1 MATSQHVPIANLVD
15 HAEVLD
21 ADMPLALAQLEFA
34 RRKRPFFG
42 VVAEGRFAGVA
53 NGSEIS
59 QALSSQ
65 FGHALF
71 GRAVVRNH
79 TMPNALVVTPDT
91 PLTELLTL
99 ASGRNDADFF
109 TDIAVV
115 AADQTFIGLI
125 PVRRVVRLQTSLL
138 LENLEEVQDKS
149 RELAARNRQME
160 DDLRMAREIQLA
172 ILPNETLCL
181 EHTGH
186 MLTTRHFYQ
195 SSDQIGGDYFTVL
208 QQAPDKLGLFICDV
222 MGHGVRSA
230 LITTMVSAML
240 QEAHDASLDPG
251 RLLTSLNLG
260 LQGILKSVGE
270 LIFVTAAYAVIDLSR
285 NEIIYAQAGHP
296 PAFLWRS
303 KDAVSAPVPLSP
315 EIQGPALGLIDDMVY
330 VAANFAFSPG
340 DAFMMYTDGVVEATA
355 ADGAEFGMDRVQRA
369 FDRALTTREPD
380 VATCVAAAAR
390 GHAAKNLFSDDV
402 CVLVAHLQLKQD
414 FLDENQTPPLM
425 AAKSVR
431 LSTSKNYHDVTPL
444 R

>member
-21 ADMPLALAQLEFA
+21 ADTPLALAQPEFA
-34 RRKRPFFG
+34 RRKRPFLG
-42 VVAEGRFAGVA
+42 VVAEGRFVGVV

-59 QALSSQ
+59 QSLGSQ

-79 TMPNALVVTPDT
+79 TMPNALIVTPDT

-115 AADQTFIGLI
+115 AADLTFVGLI
-125 PVRRVVRLQTSLL
+125 PIHRVVRLQTSLL
-138 LENLEEVQDKS
+138 LENLAEVQDKS

-172 ILPNETLCL
+172 ILPNKTLCL
-181 EHTGH
+181 EHAEL

-208 QQAPDKLGLFICDV
+208 QPAPDKLGLFICDV

-240 QEAHDASLDPG
+240 REAHDATLDPG
-251 RLLTSLNLG
+251 RLLTNLNRG
-260 LQGILKSVGE
+260 LQGILQSVGE
-270 LIFVTAAYAVIDLSR
+270 LIFVTAAYAVIDLAR
-285 NEIIYAQAGHP
+285 NEIDYAQAGHP

-303 KDAVSAPVPLSP
+303 KEGASAPVPLLP
-315 EIQGPALGLIDDMVY
+315 EAEGPALGLIDGMVY
-330 VAANFAFSPG
+330 VTANFAFSPG
-340 DAFMMYTDGVVEATA
+340 DALMMYTDGVVEATA
-355 ADGAEFGMDRVQRA
+355 ADGAEFGMDRVQQA
-369 FDRALTTREPD
+369 FDRAIMAHEPD
-380 VATCVAAAAR
+380 VATCVAETSR
-390 GHAAKNLFSDDV
+390 VHAAQNHFSDDV
-402 CVLVAHLQLKQD
+402 CVLVAHLQLK
-414 FLDENQTPPLM
+414 
-425 AAKSVR
+425 R
-431 LSTSKNYHDVTPL
+431 
-444 R
+444 